1 MMLPWLPFIYQ
12 YTICSFFFIAIIILS
27 IKKKAISIN
36 HPTDRK
42 ILLEIIAGYLIFI
55 FAHALMILFAG
66 A

>member
-1 MMLPWLPFIYQ
+1 MVAIHLPIY
-12 YTICSFFFIAIIILS
+12 YLLIFFIAIIILS
-27 IKKKAISIN
+27 IKKKAISIH